1 MIISKARERDR
12 KFRTLLLE
20 NMELGLKSYER
31 KPTEEKLDYVKHLG
45 KLSEQFKERIRTHDY
60 TLADQE
66 IAHQD
71 EMDRRMLAV
80 LNNKD
85 IWTN

>member
-1 MIISKARERDR
+1 MLISKARERDR

-20 NMELGLKSYER
+20 NMELGVKSYER
-31 KPTEEKLDYVKHLG
+31 KPTAEKLEYLKHLG

-66 IAHQD
+66 IALED
-71 EMDRRMLAV
+71 ELDRKMLAV
-80 LNNKD
+80 LNNKEL
-85 IWTN
+85 